1 MELRQRVRKQFNFRE
16 KCMKSDLL
24 ERTLFFELLN
34 SKHYLL
40 LEKDFLSTGVFGIIK
55 FYKR

>member
-1 MELRQRVRKQFNFRE
+1 
-16 KCMKSDLL
+16 MKSDLL

-40 LEKDFLSTGVFGIIK
+40 LEKDFLSTRVFGIIK